1 MFVRDSHISKKD
13 VIWSDEQNWI
23 WSVAIR
29 FFSESRYLGHLK
41 TGFWD
46 KHVKTI
52 GFLVRDFT
60 ARNILTTEFGD
71 FTFYCIFQF
80 MPWLGI
86 CRPRGRGEALTIWSI
101 LGMYR
106 PEGYFSKALVSRE
119 GYFFPKK
126 KVVKGAFP
134 LHMWLSMYEWIM
146 FWLEYNTK
154 WLHRN
159 D

>member
-13 VIWSDEQNWI
+13 VIWFDEQNWI

-46 KHVKTI
+46 KHFKTM
-52 GFLVRDFT
+52 GFLVRDFM
-60 ARNILTTEFGD
+60 ACSILSFYQRN
-71 FTFYCIFQF
+71 
-80 MPWLGI
+80 LGI
-86 CRPRGRGEALTIWSI
+86 SHFTVYLNLCHDSAFVDPGGGGALTIWSI

-119 GYFFPKK
+119 GYFFYQK
-126 KVVKGAFP
+126 KVVKGAFSGSQPP
-134 LHMWLSMYEWIM
+134 LQPPPIRHIPE
-146 FWLEYNTK
+146 
-154 WLHRN
+154 RN
-159 D
+159 DFI